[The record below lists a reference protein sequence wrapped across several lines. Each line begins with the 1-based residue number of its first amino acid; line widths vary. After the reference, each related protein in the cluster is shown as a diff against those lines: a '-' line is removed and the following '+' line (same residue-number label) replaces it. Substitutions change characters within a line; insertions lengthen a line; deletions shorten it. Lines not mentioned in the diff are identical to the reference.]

1 MDELEEDGGF
11 SVRGGA
17 FSLLGPIS
25 KGSVG
30 SPDAVTEDDDALAAF
45 DKTLE
50 QQPDDPDQLE
60 AEELWEEAFEEEP
73 LEEPLEE
80 PPGEEVTGP
89 SLCTGGGKGA
99 WKGHSP
105 GLGTMPEPDF
115 EEEEEVEVEVEVE
128 VEEEEEEEVL
138 EEEPPIVTQSSSFK
152 VASDTAP
159 VKAKDSSSD
168 GPPKGTAGTA
178 GSWSNESKLEEE
190 KPAEEKVED
199 EETDD
204 DDEEEIGISKG
215 KAWLKGKGREMDKS
229 KGKGSVDKGK
239 SWGSSSSEWS
249 SKGWKGEDWWRPSWW
264 GKGDWGKGLVS
275 KLLFEGVVVASVG
288 RLTFRWLPPQEIGAE
303 EIGARVNGMVTGAK
317 AKCRTGQAKL
327 SATYPRSAMN
337 ASAGRGSTRP
347 CHPRHHPH
355 KDRGR
360 SQSKSPA

>member
-1 MDELEEDGGF
+1 MDELEEDGAF

-30 SPDAVTEDDDALAAF
+30 GPDAVTEDDAALAAF

-50 QQPDDPDQLE
+50 QEPDDPDQLE
-60 AEELWEEAFEEEP
+60 AEELWEEAFEGEP

-80 PPGEEVTGP
+80 PGKEVT
-89 SLCTGGGKGA
+89 GGKGA

-105 GLGTMPEPDF
+105 GLGTMPKPKALPEDF
-115 EEEEEVEVEVEVE
+115 EEEEVEVEVEVE

-152 VASDTAP
+152 VASDRAP

-178 GSWSNESKLEEE
+178 GSWSNESKLQEEE
-190 KPAEEKVED
+190 PAEEKVED

-229 KGKGSVDKGK
+229 KGKGSDKGK

-249 SKGWKGEDWWRPSWW
+249 RKGWKGEDWWRPSWW
-264 GKGDWGKGLVS
+264 GKGDWGKGDWGRRDWS
-275 KLLFEGVVVASVG
+275 KGEWNGDGKGQMQDWSGKAERDVPTERRRQREYEA
-288 RLTFRWLPPQEIGAE
+288 LPPEAPPPQRQRQEPEQEPSIKE
-303 EIGARVNGMVTGAK
+303 
-317 AKCRTGQAKL
+317 
-327 SATYPRSAMN
+327 P
-337 ASAGRGSTRP
+337 
-347 CHPRHHPH
+347 
-355 KDRGR
+355 DR
-360 SQSKSPA
+360 KSVV

>member
-1 MDELEEDGGF
+1 
-11 SVRGGA
+11 
-17 FSLLGPIS
+17 
-25 KGSVG
+25 
-30 SPDAVTEDDDALAAF
+30 
-45 DKTLE
+45 
-50 QQPDDPDQLE
+50 
-60 AEELWEEAFEEEP
+60 
-73 LEEPLEE
+73 
-80 PPGEEVTGP
+80 
-89 SLCTGGGKGA
+89 
-99 WKGHSP
+99 
-105 GLGTMPEPDF
+105 MPEPDF

-138 EEEPPIVTQSSSFK
+138 EEEPPIATQSSSFK
-152 VASDTAP
+152 VASDRAP

-264 GKGDWGKGLVS
+264 GKGEWGKGDWGRRDWSKGEWNGDWGKGQMQDWSGKAERDVPAERH
-275 KLLFEGVVVASVG
+275 EGERRPREYEA
-288 RLTFRWLPPQEIGAE
+288 LPPEAPPAQRQRQEPEQEPSIKEPSTKE
-303 EIGARVNGMVTGAK
+303 EWIQAQSRLFGHLKPLPQNWIRIK
-317 AKCRTGQAKL
+317 SKSSGQIYFYN
-327 SATYPRSAMN
+327 SAT
-337 ASAGRGSTRP
+337 GESTFDEP
-347 CHPRHHPH
+347 T
-355 KDRGR
+355 K
-360 SQSKSPA
+360 